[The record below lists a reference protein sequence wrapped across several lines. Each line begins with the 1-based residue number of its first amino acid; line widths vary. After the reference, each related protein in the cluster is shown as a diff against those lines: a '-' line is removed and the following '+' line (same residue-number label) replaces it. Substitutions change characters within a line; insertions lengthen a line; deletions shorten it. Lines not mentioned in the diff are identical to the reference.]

1 MSLFTNTKT
10 KGKSCVKFNIW
21 PKYIVRRAY
30 ASFKISDLRIAF
42 GLNGLPVILK
52 IFPLSTPILP
62 LLWTRRRGQ
71 AISID
76 WHCPISSQIPRFPF
90 VLRTN
95 VYLFWGQMRIC
106 LEDKCVLALLQS
118 NPTFRR
124 RFTAIWRMPWQMGSS
139 QPLSLQYVLSPKQ
152 RKLRHIK
159 AGCLREISELANYMM
174 EGTVGTGQNL
184 LVLESSFLAPNPV
197 YK

>member
-1 MSLFTNTKT
+1 MSLFSNTKT
-10 KGKSCVKFNIW
+10 KGKSCEEFNIW

-30 ASFKISDLRIAF
+30 ASFKISNLTIAF
-42 GLNGLPVILK
+42 GLNGLPAILK

-62 LLWTRRRGQ
+62 LLRTHRRGQ
-71 AISID
+71 AIIID
-76 WHCPISSQIPRFPF
+76 WRCPISSQIPRFPF

-124 RFTAIWRMPWQMGSS
+124 RFTAIWRMAVTDGIVSAFIPPIRALS
-139 QPLSLQYVLSPKQ
+139 QTK
-152 RKLRHIK
+152 K
-159 AGCLREISELANYMM
+159 AQTYQGWLFRRNIRIS
-174 EGTVGTGQNL
+174 
-184 LVLESSFLAPNPV
+184 
-197 YK
+197 K